1 MNKSEVWHGRLA
13 EAVDALAGESF
24 YERLAACCGH
34 LSGQDSVSIVW
45 LDKNQ
50 QPVPMYANTP
60 ELLAFPAVQR
70 WLKDA
75 YRLDPAFG
83 LFETGAM
90 AGVYALADIAPDA
103 FFSTSYYRKFYK
115 VLGLA
120 DELLLLIRVGET
132 SAILITLANQR
143 GDAIREDAKTAL
155 IEAFPVLAALCS
167 RHQTAA
173 GGEVNFSGP
182 LKKAFDNFGRDV
194 LTGREREVVHLLLK
208 GHSSRAIAGL
218 LGLSVNTIKVYT
230 KRFHKK
236 LEVSSQ
242 AELFSLF
249 FEAISLCPFDADVDP
264 LSHYRRLTGHGQEI
278 RRHEQQLD
286 FKPLSNCAESQ

>member
-1 MNKSEVWHGRLA
+1 MNKSEVWHSRLA
-13 EAVDALAGESF
+13 EAVDALAGETF
-24 YERLAACCGH
+24 YERFAACCSD
-34 LSGQDSVSIVW
+34 LSGQNNVSIVW
-45 LDKNQ
+45 LDRDQ
-50 QPVPMYANTP
+50 QPVPIYANTP
-60 ELLAFPAVQR
+60 ELLASPVVQR

-83 LFETGAM
+83 LFETGAS
-90 AGVYALADIAPDA
+90 AGVYALSDIAPDA
-103 FFSTSYYRKFYK
+103 FFSTSFYRKFYQ

-120 DELLLLIRVGET
+120 DELLLLVRVGET
-132 SAILITLANQR
+132 SAVLITLANPSGNVMLEEAR
-143 GDAIREDAKTAL
+143 TAL
-155 IEAFPVLAALCS
+155 AEVFPVLAALCS

-264 LSHYRRLTGHGQEI
+264 LSHYRRLTRHGQEI
-278 RRHEQQLD
+278 RRHGQQPD
-286 FKPLSNCAESQ
+286 FEPLSPCAESQ